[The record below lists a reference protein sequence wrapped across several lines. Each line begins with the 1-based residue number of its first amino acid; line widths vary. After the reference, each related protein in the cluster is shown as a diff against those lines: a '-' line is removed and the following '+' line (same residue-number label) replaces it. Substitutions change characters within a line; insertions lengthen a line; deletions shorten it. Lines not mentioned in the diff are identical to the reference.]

1 LRGGLTSTDFIRVGD
16 ETVATGDYSGNGGAR
31 ILLRHPGVE
40 AAVLEVA
47 RGGLLRRG
55 LAVQRADAALITN
68 VAADHLGEYGI
79 NTLAELTEAKFIVH
93 RALDETSPLIL
104 NADDSGIVAHE
115 HALRTERKGT
125 TWWFSRNS
133 DNPQIKAHV
142 QQGLGACWLQQD
154 TLWTN
159 ASLNPAKR
167 QPRPLCKVV
176 EVTASRSGLLQ
187 HNVQNAMGAS
197 LLGLALGLSDQAV
210 IQGLAEFRGDEQD
223 NPGRGN
229 WFEHRGIH
237 IVVDFAHNE
246 HGLRALGDA
255 IKTLKAKRVIVMLG
269 QAGDRSDA
277 AIRAM
282 ADAALSMQPDRML
295 IYELP
300 GYERGRN
307 IGEPPALIR
316 AAALQAGMQ
325 AGRLV
330 MHMNPLEAAR
340 DALAHA
346 RSGDVLVLLALI
358 QRREILQK
366 VHEFMQ
372 FN

>member
-1 LRGGLTSTDFIRVGD
+1 
-16 ETVATGDYSGNGGAR
+16 
-31 ILLRHPGVE
+31 
-40 AAVLEVA
+40 
-47 RGGLLRRG
+47 
-55 LAVQRADAALITN
+55 
-68 VAADHLGEYGI
+68 
-79 NTLAELTEAKFIVH
+79 
-93 RALDETSPLIL
+93 
-104 NADDSGIVAHE
+104 
-115 HALRTERKGT
+115 
-125 TWWFSRNS
+125 
-133 DNPQIKAHV
+133 
-142 QQGLGACWLQQD
+142 
-154 TLWTN
+154 
-159 ASLNPAKR
+159 
-167 QPRPLCKVV
+167 
-176 EVTASRSGLLQ
+176 
-187 HNVQNAMGAS
+187 MGAS

-372 FN
+372 SN